1 MPQKGGEGVRQQKA
15 SNLIVQAYG
24 LGAAHALALRVV
36 NDARELDVAVGPVL
50 GESVAQDMAILRSA
64 AKRIQ
69 DRVER
74 AQIDNVKA
82 VQRQRQEG
90 RE

>member
-1 MPQKGGEGVRQQKA
+1 MRQQKA
-15 SNLIVQAYG
+15 SSLIVQAYG

-50 GESVAQDMAILRSA
+50 GEAVAQDMAILRSA

-82 VQRQRQEG
+82 AQRQQRQEG